1 MNTFAVPGS
10 RPATATMSSRH
21 LIDVRGLSVHYG
33 PVRAVHDVNLA
44 VERNRITALIGP
56 SGCGKTTFLRALNRM
71 HDLVPAVR
79 VAGKVVF
86 AGQDIYGPGVN
97 PVEVRRRIGMVFQK
111 PNPFPAMSIYGNV
124 ASGLRLAGM
133 RKRALLDER
142 VERALRQAALWDEVR
157 DRLSAPAT
165 SLSGGQQQ
173 RLCIARA
180 LAVNPAVLLM
190 DEPTSALDPRATR
203 QIEELL
209 ESLRHEVTIVIVTHN
224 LQQARRISDRT
235 AFFLLDPAAGA
246 EAGNLVE
253 HGPTAD
259 IFSRPADP
267 RTAAYIGG
275 RFG

>member
-1 MNTFAVPGS
+1 
-10 RPATATMSSRH
+10 MSSRH

-33 PVRAVHDVNLA
+33 PIRAVHDVNLA

-71 HDLVPAVR
+71 HDLTPAAR
-79 VAGKVVF
+79 VKGRVVF

-142 VERALRQAALWDEVR
+142 VEQALTQAALWDEVR

-209 ESLRHEVTIVIVTHN
+209 ESLRREVTIVIVTHN
-224 LQQARRISDRT
+224 LQQARRISDHT

-259 IFSRPADP
+259 IFSCPADP
-267 RTAAYIGG
+267 RTAAYIEG

>member
-1 MNTFAVPGS
+1 MNTITVPGS
-10 RPATATMSSRH
+10 HRATTTMSSRH

-33 PVRAVHDVNLA
+33 PIRAVHDVNLA

-71 HDLVPAVR
+71 HDLTPAAR
-79 VAGKVVF
+79 VKGKVVF

-133 RKRALLDER
+133 RKRTLLGER
-142 VERALRQAALWDEVR
+142 VEQALTQAALWDEVR

-224 LQQARRISDRT
+224 LQQARRISDHT

-246 EAGNLVE
+246 ESGKLVE
-253 HGPTAD
+253 HGRTTD

-267 RTAAYIGG
+267 RTAAYIEG

>member
-1 MNTFAVPGS
+1 MNTITVPGS
-10 RPATATMSSRH
+10 HRATTTMSSRH

-33 PVRAVHDVNLA
+33 PIRAVHDVNLA

-71 HDLVPAVR
+71 HDLTPAAR
-79 VAGKVVF
+79 VKGRVVF

-142 VERALRQAALWDEVR
+142 VEQALTQAALWDEVR

-209 ESLRHEVTIVIVTHN
+209 ESLRREVTIVIVTHN
-224 LQQARRISDRT
+224 LQQARRISDHT

-259 IFSRPADP
+259 IFSCPADP
-267 RTAAYIGG
+267 RTAAYIEG